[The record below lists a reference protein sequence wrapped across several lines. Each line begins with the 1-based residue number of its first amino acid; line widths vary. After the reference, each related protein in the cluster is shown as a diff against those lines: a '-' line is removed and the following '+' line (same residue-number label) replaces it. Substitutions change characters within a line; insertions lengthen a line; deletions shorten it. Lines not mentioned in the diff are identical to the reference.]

1 MTDIPTVAFYEQ
13 NLSYGQNCSYY
24 LNSLSLMVTIQ
35 QDIIILYKTRWDLVF
50 FLTLLWQHED
60 RHHLKRSSNKL
71 TIERY
76 IEDKPLVYN

>member
-1 MTDIPTVAFYEQ
+1 MNKIFLTARTVLLPKFFVSNGY
-13 NLSYGQNCSYY
+13 
-24 LNSLSLMVTIQ
+24 NSLGGDHSTRYYHPL
-35 QDIIILYKTRWDLVF
+35 QDKMGPCF
-50 FLTLLWQHED
+50 FLILLWQHED